1 MKSPKKTPAG
11 LHPWG
16 DPVWSATTP
25 EARKEQLAR
34 LTRAQARGSLLLRI
48 TRGADVRAE
57 LAKMAARAK
66 GLESV
71 EREVTEA
78 WVSVVLVE
86 GAGERRR
93 SRLSTAVWMLAVV
106 CGVALALLR
115 LRG

>member
-1 MKSPKKTPAG
+1 MKSPKETTARR
-11 LHPWG
+11 HPWV

-34 LTRAQARGSLLLRI
+34 LTRAQTRGSLLLRI
-48 TRGADVRAE
+48 ARDADVREALAE
-57 LAKMAARAK
+57 VAAKAK
-66 GLESV
+66 ALKAL

-93 SRLSTAVWMLAVV
+93 SRLGTVVLVLAVA
-106 CGVALALLR
+106 CGAALAVLGLR
-115 LRG
+115 